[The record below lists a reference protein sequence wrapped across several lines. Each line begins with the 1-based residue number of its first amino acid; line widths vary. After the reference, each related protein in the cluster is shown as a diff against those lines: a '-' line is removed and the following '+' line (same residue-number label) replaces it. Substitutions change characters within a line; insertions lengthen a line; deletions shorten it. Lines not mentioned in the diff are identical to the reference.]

1 MKEISTAI
9 SYQEDKHTRSAIF
22 NTIVSG
28 NYCVLKWENTQCK
41 VENGIQSNT
50 DFFFSVLKF
59 LAVESISC
67 RKFRNTVEK
76 EELIDLLLMH

>member
-22 NTIVSG
+22 TTIVSG
-28 NYCVLKWENTQCK
+28 NNCVLKWENTQYK

-50 DFFFSVLKF
+50 DFFFCPK
-59 LAVESISC
+59 ISSSW
-67 RKFRNTVEK
+67 K
-76 EELIDLLLMH
+76 H

>member
-1 MKEISTAI
+1 MFPPILYCKRKVKRSFGERMKEISTAI

-41 VENGIQSNT
+41 VENDIQPNT
-50 DFFFSVLKF
+50 DFFFLS
-59 LAVESISC
+59 
-67 RKFRNTVEK
+67 
-76 EELIDLLLMH
+76 